1 LSGRFV
7 DEAEMNTKL
16 AAATL
21 AIGLS
26 VGACH
31 ARPTPTADLTGDWVS
46 VVTEAT
52 PFPMTMH
59 VHREVRLDS
68 PDRGV
73 FGVLGEARQSGRH
86 VGIVFANGAAFEGDL
101 QSNRLTGDYVRG
113 PAALPLT
120 FQRKRSW
127 VGRLLG

>member
-1 LSGRFV
+1 LTGRFV
-7 DEAEMNTKL
+7 DEAEMNTKIV
-16 AAATL
+16 AAAV
-21 AIGLS
+21 AIG
-26 VGACH
+26 VGAAPALH
-31 ARPTPTADLTGDWVS
+31 SPPPSGLTGEWVS

-52 PFPMTMH
+52 PFPLVMH

-73 FGVLGEARQSGRH
+73 FGVPGDLRQSGRH

-101 QSNRLTGDYVRG
+101 QGDRLAGDYLRG
-113 PAALPLT
+113 PAALPLA

-127 VGRLLG
+127 LGRLAG